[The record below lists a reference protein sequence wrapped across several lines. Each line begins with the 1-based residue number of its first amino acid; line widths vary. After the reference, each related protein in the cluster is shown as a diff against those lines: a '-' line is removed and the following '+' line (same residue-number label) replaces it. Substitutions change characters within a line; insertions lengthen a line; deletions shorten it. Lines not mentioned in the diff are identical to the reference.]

1 MKRKDGS
8 WRLTAGINERTT
20 RYFRPYCRVD
30 GSGGWR
36 WTATREIWQFDF
48 HTRGKKNSLFYG
60 RGELKKLRGCQNEI
74 LNKMLVR
81 NVLVKC
87 SL

>member
-30 GSGGWR
+30 GSGGGGGR
-36 WTATREIWQFDF
+36 LRAKYGNSIFTREA
-48 HTRGKKNSLFYG
+48 KKFFIYG